1 MNWQMTKERA
11 ELGSKR
17 CFYSMRI
24 HEALRRNGRSAAV
37 VAYEIGVSREAV
49 SATILGKNHSER
61 VLNALRSAGVPE
73 KYLFDPR
80 YPERWAEKDD
90 GGIAEKINQK
100 LIEEAV
106 A

>member
-1 MNWQMTKERA
+1 MNWKIAKERA
-11 ELGSKR
+11 KLRSNR
-17 CFYSMRI
+17 CSYSMRI
-24 HEALRRNGRSAAV
+24 YEALRRNGRSAAV

-49 SATILGKNHSER
+49 SATILGKNHSTR
-61 VLNALRSAGVPE
+61 VLDALRDAGVPE
-73 KYLFDPR
+73 KYLRDPR